1 MSKFRLTYAGGKYA
15 GKKIVDLVKSIKRN
29 KAAKKQKVRF
39 EKAHGHKVN
48 QSTAKPY
55 QNVSSSGSGSKSAI
69 IPAKSQSQRGSSF
82 KIHKVRGKGANSLR
96 GMGSGRQ
103 IGSSGS
109 AESWRMDMERLTNMP
124 SFNEVTRSI
133 FRKKRKALGGVAS
146 FKRGGDNMPARNK
159 KNFRSTKSGAGMTA
173 AGVAAYRR
181 KNPGSKLSTAVTE
194 DNPGKKR
201 AARRKSYCARSAG
214 QMKKFPKAA
223 KDPNSRL
230 RQARRRWKC

>member
-1 MSKFRLTYAGGKYA
+1 MSKFRLTVVGGKYA

-29 KAAKKQKVRF
+29 VRAKKSKANV
-39 EKAHGHKVN
+39 EKAGQGTKSVKKYN
-48 QSTAKPY
+48 IRAGA
-55 QNVSSSGSGSKSAI
+55 VDSKI
-69 IPAKSQSQRGSSF
+69 IPAKAQSQKGSTF
-82 KIHKVRGKGANSLR
+82 QPHKVRGTGANSAR
-96 GMGSGRQ
+96 GMGTGRQ

-109 AESWRMDMERLTNMP
+109 AESWRSDMEKLTSMP
-124 SFNEVTRSI
+124 SFNELTRSV
-133 FRKKRKALGGVAS
+133 FKKKRKALGGVAS

-201 AARRKSYCARSAG
+201 SARRKSYCARSAG

>member
-1 MSKFRLTYAGGKYA
+1 MGAG
-15 GKKIVDLVKSIKRN
+15 RN
-29 KAAKKQKVRF
+29 
-39 EKAHGHKVN
+39 
-48 QSTAKPY
+48 
-55 QNVSSSGSGSKSAI
+55 
-69 IPAKSQSQRGSSF
+69 
-82 KIHKVRGKGANSLR
+82 
-96 GMGSGRQ
+96 

-133 FRKKRKALGGVAS
+133 FKKKRKALGGVAS
-146 FKRGGDNMPARNK
+146 FSRGGDNMPTRNK

-201 AARRKSYCARSAG
+201 SARRKSYCARSLG

>member
-1 MSKFRLTYAGGKYA
+1 M
-15 GKKIVDLVKSIKRN
+15 N
-29 KAAKKQKVRF
+29 KAGLKV
-39 EKAHGHKVN
+39 
-48 QSTAKPY
+48 
-55 QNVSSSGSGSKSAI
+55 
-69 IPAKSQSQRGSSF
+69 
-82 KIHKVRGKGANSLR
+82 
-96 GMGSGRQ
+96 
-103 IGSSGS
+103 
-109 AESWRMDMERLTNMP
+109 
-124 SFNEVTRSI
+124 
-133 FRKKRKALGGVAS
+133 LG

-201 AARRKSYCARSAG
+201 SARRKSYCARSAG

-230 RQARRRWKC
+230 RQARKRWKC